1 MSVKQV
7 SEEKIKMS
15 ENIIE
20 KIKDL
25 TEELALEVIKQ
36 ANMKSRI
43 LEKDGVNFMGSM
55 DYKVDRVNLF
65 LKDGKVY
72 KATIG

>member
-1 MSVKQV
+1 
-7 SEEKIKMS
+7 MS